1 MDLKRLFKPES
12 LAVIGV
18 SLTND
23 GHPANVVYN
32 KNYLRHQLHVYAVN
46 SRGGSI
52 RGERVYRKIADIPQM
67 IDLALIAVKAELVPS
82 VMIECIEA
90 KVKGAVV
97 VSGGFAETGAG
108 KLQDELVSIAK
119 EAQFPFIGPNCL
131 GVFAPPYIDT
141 FFIPSERMVRP
152 DNGRVAMVSQS
163 GGVLADQM
171 VKCAAEGVGLSV
183 AVSIGNKA
191 FVKEMDILRYFAEDP
206 DTDVITFYVEG
217 FGRNEGSDFVLA
229 AAECRKPVI
238 VLKAGKTPGGLKAVT
253 SHTASMAGDYQ
264 VFSDVMAQ
272 KGIVEATDEFELVSF
287 AEALSCYPKS
297 IQGRVGIITGS
308 GGHGVLCADACFSH
322 GLTVPVFKEQVQKE
336 LTEMLSPAIRGI
348 VSCSN
353 PIDLTG
359 SSGDDDFITAATY
372 LSRNPDVD
380 CIIMLL
386 LPYLPG
392 VTMDLGARLG
402 LVYQQEGKPL
412 IAYVPHVEKYR
423 MLVEGF
429 NFNNMPVA
437 HSVEDAVHMA
447 EAMKRNRR
455 C

>member
-1 MDLKRLFKPES
+1 MDLAKLFKPES

-18 SLTND
+18 SLTNES
-23 GHPANVVYN
+23 HPANVVYN
-32 KNYLRHQLHVYAVN
+32 KNYLHHHLRVYGVN

-52 RGERVYRKIADIPQM
+52 RGERVYRKIGDIPQAV
-67 IDLALIAVKAELVPS
+67 DLALIAVKAELVPS

-90 KVKGAVV
+90 DVKGAVV
-97 VSGGFAETGAG
+97 VSAGFAETGAD
-108 KLQDELVSIAK
+108 KLQDELVVIAR

-131 GVFAPPYIDT
+131 GVFAPPRIDT
-141 FFIPSERMVRP
+141 FFIPRERMVKP

-163 GGVLADQM
+163 GGVLTDQM

-191 FVKEMDILRYFAEDP
+191 LIKEADILRYFAEDP
-206 DTDVITFYVEG
+206 DTDLITFYVEG
-217 FGRNEGSDFVLA
+217 FGRNEGRDFVLA

-238 VLKAGKTPGGLKAVT
+238 VLKTGKTQGGVRAAIN
-253 SHTASMAGDYQ
+253 HTACVAGDYQ

-272 KGIVEATDEFELVSF
+272 KGIVEATDEFEMVSF
-287 AEALSCYPKS
+287 AEALSCYPKN
-297 IQGRVGIITGS
+297 IEGRVGIITSS

-322 GLTVPVFKEQVQKE
+322 GLTVPAFEEPLQKE
-336 LTEMLSPAIRGI
+336 LREALSPIIRDI
-348 VSCSN
+348 ASCSN
-353 PIDLTG
+353 PVDLTG
-359 SSGDDDFITAATY
+359 SSTDDDFIKAATC
-372 LSRNPDVD
+372 LSRNPAVD
-380 CIIMLL
+380 CIIVLM
-386 LPYLPG
+386 LPYIPG

-447 EAMKRNRR
+447 EAMKRNRL